1 MNPVFSQY
9 YKFSP
14 DTKNSIISNLISDE
28 DLIMFSPILALQ
40 MTLAFRPRCEY
51 TFEEQY
57 LSELS
62 EKFIYNNSI
71 CMYLRREID
80 FHTMIE
86 INEQLDE
93 QLRMAA
99 QCSQLNGIDE
109 EPVLELPLN
118 EDYVAPVV
126 PVAAPVA
133 PRRRIHRIKRYRAP
147 AEPIQRETQCV
158 DRVRFPGI
166 HQDLARI
173 KDSIREMQDNFK
185 YDQVFDHSTVNDACV
200 GIKKSL
206 YELEELKRNEEEVE
220 MILSQYLSETDSIM
234 RIVEDNENRFFSPAN
249 LMHRVSPLVLSHI
262 NHNMDSIVRRIIDN
276 SVPELFLK
284 DVASTIEDN
293 YSLDMNRFHLYM
305 VDRITQW
312 NSNEKRLSKLEIML
326 YFVCEYVEKKS
337 LEYNKTRELMISLF
351 EGHMGYIQGVD
362 MEEEKNKWIA
372 ANKEADV
379 VGNVRLIQSMTTRL
393 LISVSD
399 YGKNDQVLRR
409 LNKILI

>member
-1 MNPVFSQY
+1 
-9 YKFSP
+9 
-14 DTKNSIISNLISDE
+14 
-28 DLIMFSPILALQ
+28 
-40 MTLAFRPRCEY
+40 
-51 TFEEQY
+51 
-57 LSELS
+57 
-62 EKFIYNNSI
+62 
-71 CMYLRREID
+71 MYLRREID

-99 QCSQLNGIDE
+99 QCSQLNGNDE

-147 AEPIQRETQCV
+147 VEPIQRETQCV

-262 NHNMDSIVRRIIDN
+262 NHNMDAIVRRIIDN

-293 YSLDMNRFHLYM
+293 YSLDMNRLHLYM